1 MIVDRMKIYRTAPL
15 HSWTCQETVIAVPP
29 QSDADVQTAAQQAP
43 DAVKITKYTA
53 ARAE

>member
-15 HSWTCQETVIAVPP
+15 HSWTCQETVIAVRPP
-29 QSDADVQTAAQQAP
+29 YADVQTAAQQAP